1 MLGSSQL
8 YPSDLSNEAWEILK
22 KLLPKHNGA
31 GRPRKLDLRQI
42 INAILYVTRTGC
54 QWRALPKEYPKW
66 YSVYYYFLKW
76 SKDGTWQSINRTLR
90 RMDRQRR
97 ERKPEPTA
105 GIIDSQTVKTT
116 EMGGERGYDA
126 GKKINGRKRHIVV
139 DTLGNILE
147 LVVHAANI
155 QDRDGARLVLPKL
168 DRITLD
174 SLVKVWADGGYRG
187 KLITWVHD
195 ALNIVLE
202 IVEKEPGQK
211 GFKVLP
217 RRWVVERTFGW
228 LGRWRRL
235 SKDYERTIESSEGMI
250 YIASIGTMLKRSV

>member
-1 MLGSSQL
+1 MIVSSKR
-8 YPSDLSNEAWEILK
+8 YPSDLSNEAWEVLK
-22 KLLPKHNGA
+22 KLFPKHNGA
-31 GRPRKLDLRQI
+31 GRPRELDLRQI
-42 INAILYVTRTGC
+42 INAILYVIRTGC

-66 YSVYYYFLKW
+66 YSVYYYFWKW
-76 SKDGTWQSINRTLR
+76 SKDGTWRRINRTLR

-97 ERKPEPTA
+97 GRNPEPTA
-105 GIIDSQTVKTT
+105 GIIDSQTIKTT

-139 DTLGNILE
+139 DTLGNILG

-168 DRITLD
+168 DRETLD

-187 KLITWVHD
+187 KLIAWVHD
-195 ALNIVLE
+195 ALNIILE
-202 IVEKEPGQK
+202 IVDKEPGQK

-250 YIASIGTMLKRSV
+250 YIASIGTMLKRRF